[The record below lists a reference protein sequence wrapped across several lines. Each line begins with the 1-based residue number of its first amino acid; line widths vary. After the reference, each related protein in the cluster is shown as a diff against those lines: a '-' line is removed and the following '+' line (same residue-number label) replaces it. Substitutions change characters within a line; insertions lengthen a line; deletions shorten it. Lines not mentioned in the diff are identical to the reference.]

1 MSQTVIPGP
10 GETVYAAAPQDS
22 RILVAELEQAR
33 ERIEALARDVHVVDS
48 ELGALAVDRERH
60 RLLQDA
66 CRSLSDLESLNGAEL
81 FWGDAAASR
90 AGAERLRHVRQH
102 VETFQ
107 QRIGVIEDRRQAL
120 VARLEQ
126 EQSRAFLLED
136 DVFEAQEEEERKR
149 QEWIVEREIGAAAN
163 RALIM
168 PWATGGEDDRR
179 YRKSLVASLLVCLL
193 IALLVPF
200 VDIPALAPSEVAV
213 KVPDRVVRMMMEK
226 KPKPATKPVAQPIQP
241 EKVAEQK
248 QAEQEA
254 PKKPV
259 RQDKPAP
266 TQEPA
271 PIDVTKPEK
280 GILAFREK
288 LASLKNAQVSSQ
300 LGLQARLNAADD
312 SSGPPQR
319 AMLTTNAPG
328 TSGGIALGTLSRG
341 LGGNKGNGGGGM
353 AGVQVT
359 KATSAIGG
367 GGGTSAGAGT
377 GRPHA
382 SGARP
387 SRTDEE
393 IQIVFDRYKASLYRL
408 YNRELRKDPALRGQ
422 MVLKLTI
429 EPNGGV
435 SMCVLQ
441 SSDMNAPDL
450 ATQVVDRVRTIDFGA
465 KDVDAITIV
474 YPIDFL
480 PAA

>member
-1 MSQTVIPGP
+1 MDAVAAPDPQALAVELSQT
-10 GETVYAAAPQDS
+10 
-22 RILVAELEQAR
+22 R
-33 ERIEALARDVHVVDS
+33 ERIEALARDLHAVDV
-48 ELGALAVDRERH
+48 ELGALAGEREQH

-66 CRSLSDLESLNGAEL
+66 CRSLDELDERGAADL
-81 FWGDAAASR
+81 FWGDPAAAR
-90 AGAERLRHVRQH
+90 AGGEHLRRARQH
-102 VETFQ
+102 VEVFQ
-107 QRIGVIEDRRQAL
+107 RRIGEIEGRRQGL
-120 VARLEQ
+120 VTQLEQ

-136 DVFEAQEEEERKR
+136 DVFEAQEEEERRR

-163 RALIM
+163 RALVM
-168 PWATGGEDDRR
+168 PWAKGGEDDRR
-179 YRKSLVASLLVCLL
+179 YRKSLLSSLLVCVLL
-193 IALLVPF
+193 ALLVAF
-200 VDIPALAPSEVAV
+200 VDIPVLTPQDAPM

-226 KPKPATKPVAQPIQP
+226 KPKPAPRQEARPK
-241 EKVAEQK
+241 EEERVAEQ
-248 QAEQEA
+248 QEQRPE
-254 PKKPV
+254 PTPQKPV
-259 RQDKPAP
+259 RQQKPEER
-266 TQEPA
+266 QEPA
-271 PIDVTKPEK
+271 PVDVTKPEK

-288 LASLKNAQVSSQ
+288 LATLKNAQVSSQ
-300 LGLQARLNAADD
+300 LGLQARLNAADE

-328 TSGGIALGTLSRG
+328 TSGGIALGSLSRG
-341 LGGNKGNGGGGM
+341 LGGREGNGGGGM

-359 KATSAIGG
+359 KAASAIGG

-377 GRPHA
+377 NRPHA

-387 SRTDEE
+387 TRTDEE

-429 EPNGGV
+429 EPNGSV

-441 SSDMNAPDL
+441 SSDMNAPEL
-450 ATQVVDRVRTIDFGA
+450 AAQVVDRVRTIDFGA

>member
-1 MSQTVIPGP
+1 VSHTVIPEP
-10 GETVYAAAPQDS
+10 GETVDAVTPQDS
-22 RILVAELEQAR
+22 RTLVAELEQAR
-33 ERIEALARDVHVVDS
+33 DRIEALARDVHVVDG
-48 ELGALAVDRERH
+48 ELGALASDRERH
-60 RLLQDA
+60 RLLDDA
-66 CRSLSDLESLNGAEL
+66 CRALGELESRDSAEL
-81 FWGDAAASR
+81 FWGDPAATR

-102 VETFQ
+102 VEAFR
-107 QRIGVIEDRRQAL
+107 QRIGDIEQRRQTL

-163 RALIM
+163 RALVM
-168 PWATGGEDDRR
+168 PWVGDEDDRR

-200 VDIPALAPSEVAV
+200 VDIPRLAPSEVAV

-226 KPKPATKPVAQPIQP
+226 KPKPATKPVAQPLQP

-248 QAEQEA
+248 PAEQEA
-254 PKKPV
+254 PKKPL

-266 TQEPA
+266 TEAPA

-288 LASLKNAQVSSQ
+288 LATLKNAQVSSQ

-328 TSGGIALGTLSRG
+328 TSGGIALGSLSRG
-341 LGGNKGNGGGGM
+341 LGGKQGNGGGGM

-359 KATSAIGG
+359 KAASAIGG

-377 GRPHA
+377 SRPHA

-429 EPNGGV
+429 EPNGSV

>member
-1 MSQTVIPGP
+1 MD
-10 GETVYAAAPQDS
+10 AAAPQDS
-22 RILVAELEQAR
+22 RALVAELEQAH
-33 ERIEALARDVHVVDS
+33 ERLEVLARDLQVVDG
-48 ELGALAVDRERH
+48 ELGALATDRERH
-60 RLLQDA
+60 RLLQEA
-66 CRSLSDLESLNGAEL
+66 CRSLGELDALNGAEL
-81 FWGDAAASR
+81 FWGDAAATR
-90 AGAERLRHVRQH
+90 AGAERLRHARQH
-102 VETFQ
+102 VELFG
-107 QRIGVIEDRRQAL
+107 QRIGVIEDRRQGLIAQIQ
-120 VARLEQ
+120 Q

-163 RALIM
+163 RSLVM

-179 YRKSLVASLLVCLL
+179 YRKSLITSLLVCLL
-193 IALLVPF
+193 IAMLVPF
-200 VDIPALAPSEVAV
+200 VDIPRLAPSEAAV

-226 KPKPATKPVAQPIQP
+226 KPRPATKPVAQPLQP

-248 QAEQEA
+248 PAEQEA
-254 PKKPV
+254 PKKPL

-266 TQEPA
+266 TEAPA

-288 LASLKNAQVSSQ
+288 LATLKNAQVSSQ
-300 LGLQARLNAADD
+300 LGLQARLDAADD

-328 TSGGIALGTLSRG
+328 TSGGIALGSLSRG
-341 LGGNKGNGGGGM
+341 LGGREGKGGGGI

-359 KATSAIGG
+359 RATSAIGG

-377 GRPHA
+377 SRPHA

-429 EPNGGV
+429 EPNGSV

-450 ATQVVDRVRTIDFGA
+450 ASQVVDRVRTIDFGA